1 MPSET
6 VPASCPGVKHHFS
19 VQQRVV
25 PGDRHLQ
32 GMLFIQGT
40 VPADLQGIQATH
52 VMTMS
57 LYISMQPAVLFCLVF
72 FNYYPLSTQEG

>member
-1 MPSET
+1 MLSET
-6 VPASCPGVKHHFS
+6 VPASCPGMKHHFS

-32 GMLFIQGT
+32 GMLFIQRV
-40 VPADLQGIQATH
+40 VPADLQGIQAAY

-57 LYISMQPAVLFCLVF
+57 LYISLQPAVF
-72 FNYYPLSTQEG
+72 FFF